1 MDFGSMTMV
10 PVHAIFHTL
19 FDEVTRN
26 FIHTT
31 SHWSRF
37 DMIFLLAIFFV
48 DDDLNFIL
56 IHFQPRDEL
65 IGLILA
71 VSK

>member
-1 MDFGSMTMV
+1 
-10 PVHAIFHTL
+10 
-19 FDEVTRN
+19 
-26 FIHTT
+26 
-31 SHWSRF
+31 
-37 DMIFLLAIFFV
+37 MIFLLAIFFV